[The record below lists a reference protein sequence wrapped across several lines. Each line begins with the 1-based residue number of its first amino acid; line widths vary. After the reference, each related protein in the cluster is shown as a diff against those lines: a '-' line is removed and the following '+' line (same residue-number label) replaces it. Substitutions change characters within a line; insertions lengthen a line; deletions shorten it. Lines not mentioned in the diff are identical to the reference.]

1 MQTSNV
7 VVGRNWTQIAAD
19 TDQELLVTWESIV
32 EIEVATTSSNSAP
45 TVVGH
50 RLSRA
55 DAVSR
60 GVFPSGYV
68 WVKLV
73 SSGPQSDVVLV
84 VSK

>member
-7 VVGRNWTQIAAD
+7 VVGRNWTQVAAD

-32 EIEVATTSSNSAP
+32 ELEVATTSSNTAP

-50 RLSRA
+50 RLSRV
-55 DAVSR
+55 DAISR
-60 GVFPSGYV
+60 GVFPSGFV